1 MKIFLAILS
10 AGLLVAGIS
19 GSSEKQIKTT
29 TIVKSIP
36 KDTSS
41 FINDI
46 EPILI
51 KNCSPCHF
59 PNGKVYSKMPF
70 DAPMTIVGLK
80 KERVLMRIKDENQKE
95 AVRKYIELNQ

>member
-1 MKIFLAILS
+1 LKIFLTILC
-10 AGLLVAGIS
+10 AGLLIAGIS
-19 GSSEKQIKTT
+19 GSSEKRFKASTIKT
-29 TIVKSIP
+29 IKA

-41 FINDI
+41 FVQDI

-59 PNGKVYSKMPF
+59 PGGKVYSKMPF

-95 AVRKYIELNQ
+95 TVRKYIETNQ